1 VTRNSVSP
9 LLVLGLALLGLVVW
23 GLYLSIES
31 YEETEHSSWSSEAL
45 HNPYLAAQHFM
56 EHSGIG
62 VTDVDSLVK
71 LDQLDG
77 LGTLFFSDA
86 NQVQTP
92 RQLKQVMDWLQ
103 AGGNVIYAANAVEH
117 EGDLLLQEM
126 AIEVDWRE
134 RESDNDDDGDVRP
147 LSETLRDYNRQ
158 IQDGKSREEIAS
170 SLGKPEQ
177 PLTKVRFGDDIGEIE
192 IAFDTARVLQHAAL
206 DEDED
211 NDDAQ
216 HQPFSWSSSDH
227 GVHMMQFEIGDG
239 LLTILSDPSIWTSYQ
254 IDKHEHA
261 YLLWLL
267 SSEEGNFAILRT
279 VLRESIWSLIRDNA
293 SELLIA
299 AGLLIAI
306 LMWRLGYRFGRLL
319 PRDLSRRRAL
329 GEHFSSLSHY
339 LWKRRRGENL
349 LTPLRQAVLRRASFT
364 LGEFAGASQA
374 RQFELIAERCDLQP
388 EAIARV
394 FGNNDFNETSFV
406 VAVRLLKHIE
416 QSL

>member
-9 LLVLGLALLGLVVW
+9 LLLLGLVMLGLVAW
-23 GLYLSIES
+23 GLYLSIET

-56 EHSGIG
+56 EQSGIG

-71 LDQLDG
+71 LDQLDD

-92 RQLKQVMDWLQ
+92 RQLKQVMDWLR
-103 AGGNVIYAANAVEH
+103 AGGNVIYTANAVEH
-117 EGDLLLQEM
+117 EDDLLLREFTV
-126 AIEVDWRE
+126 EVDWRE
-134 RESDNDDDGDVRP
+134 RESGDDDDDDARP
-147 LSETLRDYNRQ
+147 LSETLREYNRQ
-158 IQDGKSREEIAS
+158 IRDGKSREEVTS
-170 SLGKPEQ
+170 SLGKPEL
-177 PLTKVRFGDDIGEIE
+177 PLTRVRFGDDIGEIE
-192 IAFDTARVLQHAAL
+192 IAFDTSRVLLHAAL
-206 DEDED
+206 D
-211 NDDAQ
+211 DDDTQ
-216 HQPFSWSSSDH
+216 HQPFSWSSSEH
-227 GVHMMQFEIGDG
+227 GVHMMQFEIGEG

-254 IDKHEHA
+254 IDKHEHT

-267 SSEEGNFAILRT
+267 SSEEGSFAILRT
-279 VLRESIWSLIRDNA
+279 VLRESIWSLMRNNA

-329 GEHFSSLSHY
+329 GEYFSSLSHY
-339 LWKRRRGENL
+339 LWKRRRGEYL

-364 LGEFAGASQA
+364 LGEFANANQA

-388 EAIARV
+388 EVVKRA

>member
-1 VTRNSVSP
+1 MTRNSVSP
-9 LLVLGLALLGLVVW
+9 LLLLGLILLGLVFW

-45 HNPYLAAQHFM
+45 RNPYLGAQHFM
-56 EHSGIG
+56 ERSGIG
-62 VTDVDSLVK
+62 VIDVDSLLK
-71 LDQLDG
+71 LDQLDN

-92 RQLKQVMDWLQ
+92 RQLKRVMDWLQ
-103 AGGNVIYAANAVEH
+103 AGGNVIYAANEVEH
-117 EGDLLLQEM
+117 EDDLLLQEF
-126 AIEVDWRE
+126 AVEVDWRE
-134 RESDNDDDGDVRP
+134 RESGDDGDKPP
-147 LSETLRDYNRQ
+147 LSETLREYNRQ
-158 IQDGKSREEIAS
+158 IQDGKSREEITS
-170 SLGKPEQ
+170 SFGKPKP
-177 PLTKVRFGDDIGEIE
+177 PLTKVMFADDIGDIE
-192 IAFDTARVLQHAAL
+192 IAFDTARVLQHATF
-206 DEDED
+206 DD
-211 NDDAQ
+211 NDVDTQ
-216 HQPFSWSSSDH
+216 HQPSSWSNSEH
-227 GVHMMQFEIGDG
+227 GVHMIQFEIGDG
-239 LLTILSDPSIWTSYQ
+239 LLTILSDPSIWTSFQ

-267 SSEEGNFAILRT
+267 SSEQGSFAILRS
-279 VLRESIWSLIRDNA
+279 VLRESIWSLILNNA

-299 AGLLIAI
+299 AGLLVAI

-339 LWKRRRGENL
+339 LWKRRRVEHL

-364 LGEFAGASQA
+364 LGEFANASQA
-374 RQFELIAERCDLQP
+374 RQFELLAERCDVQP
-388 EAIARV
+388 EVVQRA
-394 FGNNDFNETSFV
+394 FGNNEFNETSFV